1 MTGERQGSS
10 GTEAAMRTD
19 GGEHGVTVDVWAAW
33 PCARRLLQWRD
44 TAETAPGGKST
55 EKRMHSA
62 GRLWGR
68 RARKRGLP
76 VRSAKLGRLLSAAY
90 R

>member
-33 PCARRLLQWRD
+33 PCARRLLQWLE
-44 TAETAPGGKST
+44 TAEKGPAGELAEKSVHRT
-55 EKRMHSA
+55 E
-62 GRLWGR
+62 RLWGR
-68 RARKRGLP
+68 RGWKRDIP
-76 VRSAKLGRLLSAAY
+76 DRITTPERLLVGVY
-90 R
+90 K